1 VLSCTDGA
9 GVLRNA
15 YTTLTVTAPPL
26 ETVDGGGGTGSMS
39 VLLLLLLAALLFRK
53 NLKEI

>member
-15 YTTLTVTAPPL
+15 YTTLTVNAPPL
-26 ETVDGGGGTGSMS
+26 ETVDGGGGAGSMS